1 MRQNV
6 LVLTLIAGLFLAVI
20 VLAQTAPSEAVN
32 NTTVMPGDNKTTSPT
47 PPNTTTASYVQGEL
61 LVQFNPSTFPNNQ
74 SMQAYSMQANA
85 AIGAVVKTDYSQQ
98 GIPGLELVVLPPGMT
113 IEQGISYY
121 QSLPTVKYAEK
132 NAIYSIANVSSQNGS
147 TASPQPAGNTTAS
160 GGLFVRYN
168 QTAFHTTQDM
178 LVYANTTNAAI
189 HASVMTDYTVYGMPG
204 LQLVSL
210 QPNMTTEQGLSYYRN
225 VTNVLYAEPNTQYK
239 TLNATQTQ
247 NTTHKG

>member
-1 MRQNV
+1 MRQNA

-32 NTTVMPGDNKTTSPT
+32 NTTAIPGDNKTTPPT
-47 PPNTTTASYVQGEL
+47 PPNVTASSYVQGEL
-61 LVQFNPSTFPNNQ
+61 LVQFNTSAFPNNQ
-74 SMQAYSMQANA
+74 SIQAYSMQANA
-85 AIGAVVKTDYSQQ
+85 AIGAVVKNDYSQQ

-132 NAIYSIANVSSQNGS
+132 NAIYSIASASGQNS
-147 TASPQPAGNTTAS
+147 TTTTPPPAGNTSAS

-178 LVYANTTNAAI
+178 FVYANTTNAAI
-189 HASVMTDYTVYGMPG
+189 HASVMTDYTAYGMPG

-210 QPNMTTEQGLSYYRN
+210 QPNMTTQQGLTYYRN
-225 VTNVLYAEPNTQYK
+225 VTNVLYAEPNVQYTTQN
-239 TLNATQTQ
+239 TTQTQ
-247 NTTHKG
+247 NNTKKA